1 MMPKSVLKRI
11 YRSIPFKREF
21 YSLIQPVFS
30 PRRSIYQH
38 LHFEGPISLTV
49 EPGKSFTM
57 VHYGFAL
64 ENDLFWAGLFGG
76 WEKTSL
82 RVWHQLCADAE
93 TILDV
98 GANTGVYALLAKT
111 TNPRADV
118 FAFEPVDRVFSK
130 LVTNV
135 ELNGFEIACIK
146 KAASNS
152 DGKAVIY
159 DTPSAHTYSV
169 TVNTNLTGEPTA
181 FPVEIETTTLDTFAK
196 EYGLSSVDLMKIDV
210 ETHEAEVLE
219 GFSAHL
225 RLFRPTLLVEI
236 LNDEVARRVAKVVG
250 DIDYLYFNIDE
261 ARGIRPSDQLSASD
275 SRNFLICTREIA
287 LKQGL
292 IR

>member
-1 MMPKSVLKRI
+1 MMAKSVLKRI

-30 PRRSIYQH
+30 PSRSIYQH

-82 RVWHQLCADAE
+82 RIWHQ
-93 TILDV
+93 
-98 GANTGVYALLAKT
+98 
-111 TNPRADV
+111 
-118 FAFEPVDRVFSK
+118 
-130 LVTNV
+130 
-135 ELNGFEIACIK
+135 
-146 KAASNS
+146 
-152 DGKAVIY
+152 
-159 DTPSAHTYSV
+159 
-169 TVNTNLTGEPTA
+169 
-181 FPVEIETTTLDTFAK
+181 
-196 EYGLSSVDLMKIDV
+196 
-210 ETHEAEVLE
+210 
-219 GFSAHL
+219 
-225 RLFRPTLLVEI
+225 PTLLVEI

-250 DIDYLYFNIDE
+250 GIDYLYFNIDE